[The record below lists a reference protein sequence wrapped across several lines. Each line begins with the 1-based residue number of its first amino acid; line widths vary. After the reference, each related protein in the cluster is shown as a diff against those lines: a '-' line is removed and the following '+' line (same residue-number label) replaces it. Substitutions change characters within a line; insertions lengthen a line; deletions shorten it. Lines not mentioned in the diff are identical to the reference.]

1 MFVNPGLSVLI
12 ISVQFAYSISNRF
25 QNIGYENKRHR
36 LTAFVPVLTKK
47 VWNIQEYNAGCH
59 LVEIKNALTG
69 AQHKEGLDMTMYSP
83 ATQAMVS
90 DASTNPPFLRERRI
104 CFISI
109 YLIKFDWTVRFLAS
123 FAFIR
128 NWSTSP

>member
-59 LVEIKNALTG
+59 LVEIKMH
-69 AQHKEGLDMTMYSP
+69 QQMH
-83 ATQAMVS
+83 
-90 DASTNPPFLRERRI
+90 
-104 CFISI
+104 SI
-109 YLIKFDWTVRFLAS
+109 KKVRHDKV
-123 FAFIR
+123 
-128 NWSTSP
+128 